1 MPSSTGPTPYL
12 LPGAG
17 SCQDVGKDS
26 YAPPPP
32 RACSLS
38 KNLLC
43 WVARARR
50 EKQPCFLRG
59 PPKKEKGRFLYGS
72 EGGGQKSFWSFA
84 RASHNNDNMER
95 ALGVRERGSVLRIVS
110 SPAGGLSPGF
120 YRDQGEGR
128 VLDYTEGNSFKKR
141 ISASLSASKNWDFPY
156 HFLLLCSLLYLQC
169 FYKLLE
175 MNIHQFL

>member
-128 VLDYTEGNSFKKR
+128 VLRTAKCGPLTPSATSPWSRHQVRQKARSTVDI
-141 ISASLSASKNWDFPY
+141 ISSEFS
-156 HFLLLCSLLYLQC
+156 
-169 FYKLLE
+169 
-175 MNIHQFL
+175 